1 MTDLTSASPAARPGE
16 PAFLEHY
23 TSAWSS
29 GDEALLRT
37 AFAEDGVYI
46 DTGMGHT
53 YTGVADVARFFRHML
68 RFSSDTHVQ
77 FTSIVV
83 QDDAFTAE
91 WIWSGT
97 ADGPLSLG
105 RTLHPATG
113 RRYEVPGVAVC
124 RSDANGLV
132 SYHRDYYD
140 VRDLVRQVGID
151 L

>member
-1 MTDLTSASPAARPGE
+1 MIDLSPAPDPVRPGD
-16 PAFLEHY
+16 ANFLEHY

-29 GDEALLRT
+29 GDEELLRT
-37 AFAEDGVYI
+37 AFAADGVYI

-53 YTGVADVARFFRHML
+53 YNGVADVARFFRHML

-124 RSDANGLV
+124 RSDASGLV
-132 SYHRDYYD
+132 AYHRDYYD